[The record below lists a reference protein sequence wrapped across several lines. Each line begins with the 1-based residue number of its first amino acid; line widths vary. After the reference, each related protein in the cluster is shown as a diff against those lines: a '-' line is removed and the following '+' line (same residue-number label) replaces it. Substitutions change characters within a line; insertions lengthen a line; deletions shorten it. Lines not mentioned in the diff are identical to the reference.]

1 MEGAEVDIFEK
12 ANNEGFTGFL
22 QRDER
27 LGGPAGPVVL
37 VILGDLTHEAAERQ
51 FADEQAG
58 GFLVVSDVLQSLCS
72 GPEAL
77 ALRSGRSRRL
87 ARGSGAF
94 CAF

>member
-27 LGGPAGPVVL
+27 LGGPAGAVVL

-77 ALRSGRSRRL
+77 ALRSRRSRRL

-94 CAF
+94 CAL